1 MKTRMPARLFSRSC
15 RLSGFPLLSS
25 PCPPPVD
32 VITTSEGGRSVEELF
47 IALIVATGLD
57 KERVGQVGYRDSL
70 MYVGLGSNHIQL
82 RYLVPHP
89 YVDLIPILELISNK
103 EMQYND
109 EKQRTIAC
117 VPPLTAPARRLS
129 INLRRRGNQVC

>member
-1 MKTRMPARLFSRSC
+1 MEERGYKNPNILWTSYVYAPLADWQSTKSSEMKTRMPARLFSRSC

-57 KERVGQVGYRDSL
+57 KERVIVIHL
-70 MYVGLGSNHIQL
+70 CM
-82 RYLVPHP
+82 
-89 YVDLIPILELISNK
+89 
-103 EMQYND
+103 
-109 EKQRTIAC
+109 
-117 VPPLTAPARRLS
+117 
-129 INLRRRGNQVC
+129 